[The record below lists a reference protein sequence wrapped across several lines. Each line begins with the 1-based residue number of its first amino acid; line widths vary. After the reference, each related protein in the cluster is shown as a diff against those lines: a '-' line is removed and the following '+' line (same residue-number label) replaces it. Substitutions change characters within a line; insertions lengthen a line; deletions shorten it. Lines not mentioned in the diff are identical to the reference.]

1 MALAPGSEGNKP
13 FALGFSPPLGT
24 GAVGMGGKVTQSPW
38 KLAPGRDSAAGRG
51 Q

>member
-1 MALAPGSEGNKP
+1 MDLAPSSEGNKP
-13 FALGFSPPLGT
+13 FALAFSPPSGM

-38 KLAPGRDSAAGRG
+38 KLAPSRDSAAGCG